1 MKKGKGKVGKAVCLA
16 VWVFLWANLAFA
28 DQVSVPPTSIQQKI
42 ITAAE
47 RMIGGRYEYGG
58 YDPENR
64 AFDCWGFVTW
74 VYRTAFQELAT
85 EGVVIPPITFVN
97 DMFWVY
103 FDDINAL
110 EVGDILMNNGPHGG
124 GFHAAIYYGE
134 GKTIEARGGG
144 RGINVFSIKGYNPYA
159 PFGQTGL
166 RFSHFSLRARLWRN
180 PEPPYPYVYV
190 ETPESFYFAE
200 EGMDLVVHSYVP
212 KGHKGAYEV
221 RISLLN
227 ALNREEVLR
236 SLSIPLVD
244 TIPGEKVAHE
254 VTIPTAGLGG
264 SYVYIA
270 VELRVG
276 DQVVARYDT
285 SPLSAAM
292 IF

>member
-1 MKKGKGKVGKAVCLA
+1 MRYLKEEKMGKVAI
-16 VWVFLWANLAFA
+16 WVFVGANLAFA
-28 DQVSVPPTSIQQKI
+28 NQVSLATTSIQQKI
-42 ITAAE
+42 IATAE
-47 RMIGGRYEYGG
+47 QMIGGKYEHGG
-58 YDPENR
+58 YNPENR

-85 EGVVIPPITFVN
+85 EGAAVPLITFVN

-124 GFHAAIYYGE
+124 SFHAAIYYGKE
-134 GKTIEARGGG
+134 KTIEARAGT
-144 RGINVFSIKGYNPYA
+144 GINVFSIKGHNPYA

-166 RFSHFSLRARLWRN
+166 RFSHFSLKARLWRN
-180 PEPPYPYVYV
+180 PKPPHPYVYV
-190 ETPESFYFAE
+190 ETPESLYFAE
-200 EGMDLVVHSYVP
+200 KNMDLIVHGYVP
-212 KGHKGAYEV
+212 KGHKGVHEIKV
-221 RISLLN
+221 SLLN
-227 ALNREEVLR
+227 ALDQEEVLR
-236 SLSIPLVD
+236 SLAIVLVD
-244 TIPGEKVAHE
+244 MIPGEEVIHK

-270 VELRVG
+270 VELRAG

-285 SPLSAAM
+285 LALAATR